1 MKAEIEAEYIRDDKS
16 INDLKKQIFAQIE
29 TNSKNLNLK
38 FLAEFFLS
46 KEDLKELEK
55 ISEKIEINNKLTKEE
70 LEDLNNESIKLKTKL
85 QNLVNYEPF
94 VKNFKYLIIITSFF

>member
-38 FLAEFFLS
+38 LLAEFFLS

-70 LEDLNNESIKLKTKL
+70 LEDMENG
-85 QNLVNYEPF
+85 
-94 VKNFKYLIIITSFF
+94 FK